1 LETLQRLGNTI
12 TSSLD
17 LDSVLTAI
25 VDAAVELTG
34 AEEGSLMLLDD
45 ATGELYMRAS
55 RNFQEEFVRTFRLPV
70 QDSSIGSVLSSGQP
84 LLIDEQSLQKIKTS
98 YLVHGLVYVPLK
110 LGSAVIGVLGV
121 SNRTER
127 RSFKDHDLTLLSA
140 MGEYAVIAIHNAGLY
155 SATTAERNKLETILT
170 RVEDGV
176 VVLDQESRLVLVN
189 SVARSAF
196 GLDNKDLI
204 GERFEDHFKDE
215 EMTRLVEMAGASLS
229 NRMEVTVAD
238 GRVFSG
244 HLTPIP
250 DVGMTIT
257 LHDITYLK
265 QLDKIK
271 SDFVGTVSHDLR
283 SPLTAIM
290 GYVELIERAG
300 PVNERQVDFIRRVH
314 QNVQNITRLI
324 DDLLH
329 LGQIESG
336 LDLTKERIPVGQLIK
351 IILDE
356 YQSRLTG
363 KNLTIECSLPDSA
376 LYLIGNPVQMRQMF
390 EKLLDNAVKYSMTGG
405 HIDILGAV
413 EQNQV
418 ILQVRDS
425 GVGIPSVDM
434 PFIFDK
440 FYRGSN
446 VAGEVQGT
454 GLGLAIVKSIVE
466 SHKGRI
472 WVDSTLGEG
481 ATFTIVMPVAEG

>member
-1 LETLQRLGNTI
+1 
-12 TSSLD
+12 
-17 LDSVLTAI
+17 
-25 VDAAVELTG
+25 
-34 AEEGSLMLLDD
+34 
-45 ATGELYMRAS
+45 
-55 RNFQEEFVRTFRLPV
+55 
-70 QDSSIGSVLSSGQP
+70 
-84 LLIDEQSLQKIKTS
+84 
-98 YLVHGLVYVPLK
+98 
-110 LGSAVIGVLGV
+110 
-121 SNRTER
+121 
-127 RSFKDHDLTLLSA
+127 
-140 MGEYAVIAIHNAGLY
+140 
-155 SATTAERNKLETILT
+155 
-170 RVEDGV
+170 
-176 VVLDQESRLVLVN
+176 
-189 SVARSAF
+189 
-196 GLDNKDLI
+196 
-204 GERFEDHFKDE
+204 
-215 EMTRLVEMAGASLS
+215 
-229 NRMEVTVAD
+229 
-238 GRVFSG
+238 
-244 HLTPIP
+244 
-250 DVGMTIT
+250 MTIT